1 MERRPAD
8 HRVRVLITF
17 ALEPE
22 LVQQIE
28 AVDPRLQVRVLGQ
41 EARQLFRGQR
51 PQTGARPGPSGRY
64 PSELEA
70 GTARREL
77 EEAIA
82 AAEVLFGFWGAAL
95 IELYPTPEALRRR
108 APDLRWLQLTSAG
121 VDRAARSGLVESD
134 FTVTSASGLHATPV
148 GEYVLCLMLMFCK
161 GAARFIRA
169 QDRREWLRYMPQ
181 ELYGKTVGVVGL
193 GHIGAEVARL
203 AKAFGCRV
211 LATRRSVT
219 ARTNDE
225 LADELL
231 PPSDLNDLLSESDFV
246 VLAVPLTP
254 QTRQLIGE
262 AELRAMKSTGVL
274 INIARGAVVDEEALV
289 RALKEGWI
297 AGAGLD
303 VFAQE
308 PLPPESELW
317 GMENVIMSPHIS
329 GGTEIYNQRAVG
341 IFCENLRRYL
351 AGEPLMNLANAERG
365 Y

>member
-1 MERRPAD
+1 MSTEPKLPDAPI
-8 HRVRVLITF
+8 RVLITF

-22 LVQQIE
+22 LVRQIE
-28 AVDPRLQVRVLGQ
+28 EVDPRIQVRVLGQ
-41 EARQLFRGQR
+41 GARQLFRGQ
-51 PQTGARPGPSGRY
+51 TRY

-70 GTARREL
+70 ETARREL
-77 EEAIA
+77 EEAMA
-82 AAEVLFGFWGAAL
+82 EAEVLFGFWGNTL
-95 IELYPTPEALRRR
+95 VDLYPTPEVLRRE
-108 APDLRWLQLTSAG
+108 APRLRWIQLTSAG
-121 VDRAARSGLVESD
+121 VDRAARSGLLQSGIM
-134 FTVTSASGLHATPV
+134 VTNSSGLHATPI
-148 GEYVLCLMLMFCK
+148 GEYVLCVMLMFCK
-161 GAARFIRA
+161 GAPKFIRA
-169 QDRREWLRYMPQ
+169 QERREWVRYMPQ

-219 ARTNDE
+219 SRTKGE
-225 LADELL
+225 LVDELL
-231 PPSDLNDLLSESDFV
+231 PPPELPALLAESDFV

-254 QTRQLIGE
+254 DTRHLIGE
-262 AELRAMKSTGVL
+262 AELRAMRPTGVL
-274 INIARGAVVDEEALV
+274 INIARGAVLDEAALV

-303 VFAQE
+303 VFEQE

-317 GMENVIMSPHIS
+317 DMENVILSPHIS

-351 AGEPLMNLANAERG
+351 AGERLMNLADRTRG